1 MGTGTLTDRLR
12 ETLALFDEGGGPLT
26 TTEVAAS
33 LDVGRRS
40 TYERLETLVEHDCL
54 ETKKVGANA
63 RVWWQPASQPGAN
76 TPERPVDVDSVLDD
90 DGDVF
95 AAMGTSQDITERR
108 GHEQQ
113 LRDRVRQQEVVTD
126 LGRRA
131 LEDRDLDGLMA
142 DAAELVAET
151 LDNDYCKVLDLDG
164 EAGELSLRQGVGWH
178 DGVVGEAI
186 VSATESDSQAA
197 YTLATEE
204 PVVVE
209 DLASESR
216 FSGPELLRDHD
227 VRGGISAI
235 IGSPED
241 PWGILGTHDTD
252 AREFSE
258 NDATFVQAV
267 ANVLASAIERHSY
280 EEELIQQRE
289 QIAALNSLNE
299 VVRDITAAVIE
310 QSTREE
316 IEQTVCERLARTDSY
331 LFAWTG
337 EVEPSSQ
344 NVTLRAEAGV
354 EGYLDGITISI
365 DPDDARSDGPTGRA
379 LRTGEM
385 QLSHDI
391 RTDSRHDPWREHIEW
406 YGFRSSAAIPI
417 THEGTIYGVLNV
429 YADRPYAFEGREGT
443 VVSQLGEVV
452 GHAIAAAGR
461 KQALLSDELV
471 EIDFE
476 IRDVFAAVDVPVET
490 NGTIT
495 LDHVVPT
502 GDREFLVYGTA
513 CEDALDTVH
522 GLVEAVP
529 HWESVSVVSEGEPVS
544 FELRLIDPP
553 VLPVVAS
560 HGGYI
565 DEAMIEDGD
574 YRMTIHL
581 APTVDVR
588 NIIEAVE
595 DPYPRAELLRH
606 HQIRQP
612 HDGSQL
618 LQRRFASDLTDRQ
631 SCALEAAYHAG
642 FFEWPRETTGEQ
654 IAESLGIAPPTF
666 HQHLR
671 KAQQKA
677 FDVLL

>member
-1 MGTGTLTDRLR
+1 M
-12 ETLALFDEGGGPLT
+12 
-26 TTEVAAS
+26 
-33 LDVGRRS
+33 
-40 TYERLETLVEHDCL
+40 
-54 ETKKVGANA
+54 
-63 RVWWQPASQPGAN
+63 
-76 TPERPVDVDSVLDD
+76 
-90 DGDVF
+90 
-95 AAMGTSQDITERR
+95 
-108 GHEQQ
+108 
-113 LRDRVRQQEVVTD
+113 
-126 LGRRA
+126 
-131 LEDRDLDGLMA
+131 
-142 DAAELVAET
+142 
-151 LDNDYCKVLDLDG
+151 
-164 EAGELSLRQGVGWH
+164 
-178 DGVVGEAI
+178 
-186 VSATESDSQAA
+186 
-197 YTLATEE
+197 
-204 PVVVE
+204 
-209 DLASESR
+209 
-216 FSGPELLRDHD
+216 
-227 VRGGISAI
+227 
-235 IGSPED
+235 
-241 PWGILGTHDTD
+241 
-252 AREFSE
+252 
-258 NDATFVQAV
+258 
-267 ANVLASAIERHSY
+267 
-280 EEELIQQRE
+280 
-289 QIAALNSLNE
+289 
-299 VVRDITAAVIE
+299 
-310 QSTREE
+310 
-316 IEQTVCERLARTDSY
+316 
-331 LFAWTG
+331 
-337 EVEPSSQ
+337 
-344 NVTLRAEAGV
+344 
-354 EGYLDGITISI
+354 
-365 DPDDARSDGPTGRA
+365 
-379 LRTGEM
+379 
-385 QLSHDI
+385 
-391 RTDSRHDPWREHIEW
+391 
-406 YGFRSSAAIPI
+406 
-417 THEGTIYGVLNV
+417 
-429 YADRPYAFEGREGT
+429 
-443 VVSQLGEVV
+443 
-452 GHAIAAAGR
+452 
-461 KQALLSDELV
+461 
-471 EIDFE
+471 
-476 IRDVFAAVDVPVET
+476 FAAVDVPVET